1 MYHLETPSRGGH
13 HACTAVT
20 HTPVP
25 ANLLDHGGGGGP
37 GVAIWLAGGRR
48 WLAGGRR
55 GPEGGSSQDPSPLLR
70 GFLMSQQNPQGC
82 RPKLAE
88 RQLLKPRR
96 LQPRSPDGG
105 PTLHSGLFICLRKSA
120 LPKLKKKKISL
131 NLKWRKQML
140 KMPSYSVALKHDML
154 RSYSPSRIPFAANQ
168 KPARSAPGSNHS
180 QHLLRSWSR
189 GPSSEPVHFQ
199 TCSMSS

>member
-1 MYHLETPSRGGH
+1 MHHLETPSRGGH

-120 LPKLKKKKISL
+120 FPKLKKKFFFTQFEVEKTNAEDAKLLSCL
-131 NLKWRKQML
+131 ETRYAPLLQSFL
-140 KMPSYSVALKHDML
+140 HPLCSQSET
-154 RSYSPSRIPFAANQ
+154 SSFSPRQQPLSASSQVLVQRPF
-168 KPARSAPGSNHS
+168 
-180 QHLLRSWSR
+180 L
-189 GPSSEPVHFQ
+189 
-199 TCSMSS
+199 